1 MVFILLAEDGIPAKL
16 LSYNRANRAV
26 AVLCNHQRAAP
37 KNFEK
42 QMENIQVKVEWKFYY
57 ILSDKSFVFSW
68 CSFLEALAF

>member
-1 MVFILLAEDGIPAKL
+1 MFCVSLAEDGIPAKL

-42 QMENIQVKVEWKFYY
+42 QMENIQVKVEWQFYD
-57 ILSDKSFVFSW
+57 ILSDKSYVMIF
-68 CSFLEALAF
+68 CLK

>member
-1 MVFILLAEDGIPAKL
+1 MIAVHIVLSFSLAEDGIPAKL

-42 QMENIQVKVEWKFYY
+42 QMENLQVKVKRN
-57 ILSDKSFVFSW
+57 FV
-68 CSFLEALAF
+68 